1 MRIESLGSVSPF
13 GHQVNPI
20 RFSRLLVLPVIQ
32 SITPRYTTFLSLY
45 SIFSEN
51 GRNLLNRALPFYR
64 SANRDAI
71 DQIITSF
78 RQVVP

>member
-20 RFSRLLVLPVIQ
+20 RFSRLLVLPFIQ
-32 SITPRYTTFLSLY
+32 SITPRYTFY
-45 SIFSEN
+45 VIECIPYFPEN

-78 RQVVP
+78 R

>member
-32 SITPRYTTFLSLY
+32 SITPRYTFDVLSLY

-78 RQVVP
+78 R

>member
-20 RFSRLLVLPVIQ
+20 RFSRLLVLPFIQ
-32 SITPRYTTFLSLY
+32 SITPRYTFDVLKFIL
-45 SIFSEN
+45 FFFPEN

-78 RQVVP
+78 R